1 LASKINSKTDKIITY
16 LALKLNY
23 GACITLCLMMLITTC
38 DVIMRFFRHPV
49 PGAYELVGFFG
60 SLTVA
65 FALAATSLG
74 RGHIAVEY
82 LVSKFPEKLHN
93 IIERINCFICSIIF
107 GVITWQT
114 FLYSFG
120 LKESNEVSMTL
131 QVPLY
136 PFSMG
141 IAIGCAMV
149 SFVMLFQS
157 LNLAH
162 YGLSGE

>member
-1 LASKINSKTDKIITY
+1 MVSRINKKTDKIITH

-23 GACITLCLMMLITTC
+23 GACITLFLMMLITC
-38 DVIMRFFRHPV
+38 VDIIMRFFRHPL

-74 RGHIAVEY
+74 KGHIAVEY

-93 IIERINCFICSIIF
+93 FIERINCFVCSIIF
-107 GVITWQT
+107 GVITYQT
-114 FLYSFG
+114 FLYSFS
-120 LKESNEVSMTL
+120 LKASNEVSMTL

-141 IAIGCAMV
+141 IAVGCAMV
-149 SFVMLFQS
+149 SIVMLFQS
-157 LNLAH
+157 LNLAR
-162 YGLSGE
+162 YGLGE